1 MFFCEHR
8 PILVF
13 INARLYMQTGFLVI
27 LIIFKNPL
35 IIIQEFITPTTSLIP
50 FRRPPNDNLWSIGTY
65 GRTFPT
71 KSATN
76 AARP

>member
-27 LIIFKNPL
+27 LIRL
-35 IIIQEFITPTTSLIP
+35 
-50 FRRPPNDNLWSIGTY
+50 
-65 GRTFPT
+65 
-71 KSATN
+71 
-76 AARP
+76 